1 MKNHNESIKKVVLA
15 YSGGLDTSV
24 ILKYLQ
30 EKYNAE
36 VIAFVADVGQE
47 ESDPQR
53 ALEQIEKRAYE
64 TGASKVYVL
73 DLKNEFANDYI
84 LPALKM
90 GALYEGKYPL
100 STSLSRPLIAKYL
113 VEIAHKEG
121 ADAVAHG
128 STGKGNDQVRFEVSV
143 RALDPSLNIIAPL
156 RTWELRTRE
165 DEIKY
170 AREKGIPIEVSEKKI
185 YSIDRNLWGVSV
197 EAGPLEDPWTEPPR
211 DSYVLLTPPEE
222 APDEPEYVEV
232 SFREGK
238 PVAVNG
244 QEMDLVALI
253 STLTKLG
260 ARHSIGRVDM
270 VEDRLVG
277 IKSRE
282 IYEVPAAAILYE
294 AHRSLEEMTLD
305 RETLQFKDILAIKY
319 SQLVY
324 YGWWF
329 SPLREA
335 LDAFVEKTQAC
346 VTGTVRLK
354 LYKGRV
360 STVGRRSPYS
370 LYREEL
376 ATYGAG
382 DEFNQSLAEGFN
394 RLWGLPLEVIGLRDR
409 SSGV

>member
-1 MKNHNESIKKVVLA
+1 MENQSIRKVVLA

-24 ILKYLQ
+24 ILKYLI
-30 EKYNAE
+30 ENYNAE

-53 ALEQIEKRAYE
+53 ALAEIEKRAYE

-73 DLKNEFANDYI
+73 DLKSEFANDFV

-143 RALDPSLNIIAPL
+143 RALDPSLKILAPV
-156 RTWELRTRE
+156 RTWKLKTRE

-170 AREKGIPIEVSEKKI
+170 AKERKIPIEVSEKKI

-197 EAGPLEDPWTEPPR
+197 EAGPLEDPWNEPPE
-211 DSYVLLTPPEE
+211 DSYVLIVPPEK
-222 APDEPEYVEV
+222 APDEPEYIEV

-238 PVAVNG
+238 PVSVNG

-253 STLTKLG
+253 STLTKIG
-260 ARHSIGRVDM
+260 AKHGVGRIDM

-294 AHRSLEEMTLD
+294 AHRALEELTLD
-305 RETLQFKDILAIKY
+305 RETLQYKDVLAIKY
-319 SQLVY
+319 SQMVY

-335 LDAFVEKTQAC
+335 LDAFVDVTQKY

-354 LYKGRV
+354 LYKGNV
-360 STVGRRSPYS
+360 VAVGRRSPES

-376 ATYGAG
+376 ATYGTG
-382 DEFNQSLAEGFN
+382 DNFDQSLAEGFN
-394 RLWGLPLEVIGLRDR
+394 RLWGLPLEVIGLRNR
-409 SSGV
+409 TSGE